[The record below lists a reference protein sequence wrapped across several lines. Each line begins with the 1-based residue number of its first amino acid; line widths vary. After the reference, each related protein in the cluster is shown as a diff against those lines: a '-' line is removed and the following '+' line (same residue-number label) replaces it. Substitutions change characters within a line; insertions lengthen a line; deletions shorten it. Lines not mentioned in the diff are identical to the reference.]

1 MRDEAGSA
9 GVLGRGEH
17 TSGNGVP
24 GRSAVSTT
32 VVRLNK
38 ADKAEGKPMDAQKS
52 DLFVVVM
59 KCMKVHGAKG
69 KASLHC
75 FKTKHIGHWML

>member
-9 GVLGRGEH
+9 GVLGHSEH
-17 TSGNGVP
+17 INVGGVP
-24 GRSAVSTT
+24 GRSAVSTI

-52 DLFVVVM
+52 DRPIVAM
-59 KCMKVHGAKG
+59 KCMKVHGVKG
-69 KASLHC
+69 TASLHC
-75 FKTKHIGHWML
+75 FEIKHMGY